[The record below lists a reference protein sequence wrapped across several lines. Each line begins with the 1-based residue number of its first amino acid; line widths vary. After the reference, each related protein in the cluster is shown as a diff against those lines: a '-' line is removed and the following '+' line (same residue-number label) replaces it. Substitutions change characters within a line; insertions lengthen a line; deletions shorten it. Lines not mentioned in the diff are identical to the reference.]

1 MTIESH
7 VKYLK
12 KECNYQQYIL
22 CSTWSGYKGMKGREK
37 KNSGWNQKCEALSSY
52 TQKLNVYRAL
62 FGIDSLILIKITEY
76 ALCYKML
83 IL

>member
-1 MTIESH
+1 
-7 VKYLK
+7 
-12 KECNYQQYIL
+12 
-22 CSTWSGYKGMKGREK
+22 MKGREK